1 MFFLLL
7 LKENYEGYFRI
18 LLGLLTFVKMF
29 NKIIIF
35 NGRAIIQCIIS
46 FILSSTT
53 LTMGQNEWVQLHDD
67 PEFTISGVAQ
77 FNNGYI
83 VVHDNKRKD
92 QPRVSFINKNNEIKQ
107 ITWPKNKLPFDLEGV
122 GRLPGFEDQFIMME
136 SSGICYRVFIEPIH
150 YSITIINVFKLP
162 NIKNYMNLEGLSIF
176 EVDSK
181 YIIVYGDRGSMIRQ
195 SVLLIARY
203 DPSIDFVSD
212 IETYTINLPE
222 PKQHKR
228 NIADLTIDDR
238 NILWTSATS
247 DPGDNGPFET
257 MLYEIGEF
265 NLAGDFTPY
274 KIDKPLFSFPGQ
286 KVEAMVFEEPY
297 IILMTDNENFGAT
310 FHNIDVSLLK

>member
-1 MFFLLL
+1 MSNKKIFF
-7 LKENYEGYFRI
+7 ND
-18 LLGLLTFVKMF
+18 
-29 NKIIIF
+29 
-35 NGRAIIQCIIS
+35 RAIILCIIS

-53 LTMGQNEWVQLHDD
+53 LTMGQNEWVQLHND

-107 ITWPKNKLPFDLEGV
+107 MTWPKNKLPFDLEGV
-122 GRLPGFEDQFIMME
+122 VRLPGFKNQFIMME

-150 YSITIINVFKLP
+150 YSLAIINVFKLP
-162 NIKNYMNLEGLSIF
+162 NIKHYMNLEGLSIF
-176 EVDSK
+176 DVDSK
-181 YIIVYGDRGSMIRQ
+181 YKIIYGDRGSMTRK
-195 SVLLIARY
+195 SVLLIAMY
-203 DPSIDFVSD
+203 DPSIDFISD
-212 IETYTINLPE
+212 IESYTINLPE
-222 PKQHKR
+222 PKHHKR

-265 NLAGDFTPY
+265 NLTGKFTPY
-274 KIDKPLFSFPGQ
+274 NIDKPLFSFSGQ
-286 KVEAMVFEEPY
+286 KVEAMVFKEPH
-297 IILMTDNENFGAT
+297 IILMTDNESLGST
-310 FHNIDVSLLK
+310 FYNIDISFLK